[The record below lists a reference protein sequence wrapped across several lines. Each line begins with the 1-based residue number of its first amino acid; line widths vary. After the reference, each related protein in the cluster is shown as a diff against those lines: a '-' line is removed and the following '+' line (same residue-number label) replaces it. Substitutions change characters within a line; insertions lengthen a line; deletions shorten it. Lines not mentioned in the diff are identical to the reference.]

1 MGTGA
6 RTAEVRIIKI
16 DRGHYQV
23 TTLDTTNV
31 FDVKEYPRPRLH
43 RGEIDLGSNDVYG
56 TKDEAEDEA
65 QAVKD
70 GLLDEGYDEVWVRE
84 V

>member
-23 TTLDTTNV
+23 SAIETTKG
-31 FDVKEYPRPRLH
+31 KEEH
-43 RGEIDLGSNDVYG
+43 LGGNDVHG
-56 TKDEAEDEA
+56 TKDVAEDMA
-65 QAVKD
+65 QAAKD